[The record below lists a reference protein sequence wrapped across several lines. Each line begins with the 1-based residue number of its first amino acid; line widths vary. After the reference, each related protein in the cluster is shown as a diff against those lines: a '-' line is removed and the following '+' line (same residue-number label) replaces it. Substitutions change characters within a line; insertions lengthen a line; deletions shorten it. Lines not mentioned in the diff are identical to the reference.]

1 MSEATQPWHDGC
13 EQAIL
18 AHILHHPED
27 QPRMADLIQERMF
40 YAERNQ
46 LIWRTMA
53 ATAVEAGPSEINLR
67 TLEVGLGDNFQM
79 VGGFAYLAGLDL
91 QLPDTGKVTHLAE
104 VVKELYVRRQ
114 VIKNCTEIAAAGYGS
129 DVPTDALLSRLTST
143 AADLEKDRASDD
155 FLSMDEVAKQI
166 DLDAP
171 HREFLGIKS
180 GLADWDRKTLGQQR
194 GHLNVIAA
202 RTSHGK
208 SSLMMMLAL
217 AAAQEDCKVAIES
230 FEMTKRALCY
240 RAMSMLSQVDLSAIR
255 LRRMSASDKAL
266 AERARWS
273 LYSFEMS
280 ISDKSS
286 RTVEQIC
293 ASARRR
299 KLKHGLD
306 LLMVDYLKKIGTAER
321 FDNQSLRYGH
331 VTGMLKGLAMDL
343 EIPVVLLHQINRQ
356 GDDGI
361 PDLKHLEWSDAIG
374 QDADQVTF
382 IYRPWVNSRKD
393 SDIGIAKIVVAKN
406 RDGDTGM
413 VPAYFNAQTVTFR
426 GLERHE
432 RQAASGW

>member
-53 ATAVEAGPSEINLR
+53 ATAVESGPTEINLR

-114 VIKNCTEIAAAGYGS
+114 VIKNCTEIAAAGHGS

-155 FLSMDEVAKQI
+155 FLSMAEVAKQI

-171 HREFLGIKS
+171 HREFLGITS
-180 GLADWDRKTLGQQR
+180 GLADWDCKTLGFQP
-194 GHLNVIAA
+194 GHLDIIAA

-208 SSLMMMLAL
+208 SSLMLLVAL
-217 AAAQEDCKVAIES
+217 AAAQENHMVAIETL
-230 FEMTKRALCY
+230 EMSKVELGTRAI
-240 RAMSMLSQVDLSAIR
+240 SILSQVDLRAIK
-255 LRRMSASDKAL
+255 LRRMTESDKAL
-266 AERARWS
+266 AQRAQWS
-273 LYSFEMS
+273 LYSFEMA
-280 ISDKSS
+280 ISDRSG
-286 RTVEQIC
+286 RTVEQIA

-306 LLMVDYLKKIGTAER
+306 LLMVDYLKQVDTADR
-321 FDNQSLRYGH
+321 YDNTSLKYAH
-331 VTGMLKGLAMDL
+331 ITGSLKRLAMDL
-343 EIPVVLLHQINRQ
+343 EIPVVLLHQIGRK

-413 VPAYFNAQTVTFR
+413 VPAYFNAPTVTFR
-426 GLERHE
+426 GLEQHE
-432 RQAASGW
+432 RQAATRW